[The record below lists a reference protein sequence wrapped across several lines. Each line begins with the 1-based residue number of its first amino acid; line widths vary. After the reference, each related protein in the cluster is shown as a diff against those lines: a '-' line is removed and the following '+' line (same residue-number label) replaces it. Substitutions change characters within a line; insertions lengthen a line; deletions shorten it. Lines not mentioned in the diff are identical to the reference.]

1 MFTPMR
7 TIAALVVVYTHAFA
21 LTGGREPT
29 YALLH
34 NMAGTTGV
42 MFLVGVSGYLIAASW
57 DRRSDW
63 RAYWAKRML
72 RLMPGLLVAVAVC
85 TFVVG
90 PLVTTLSTGQYFG
103 DGATYTGWAKA
114 SLLWTFNF
122 ELPGV
127 FTDLPYAGE
136 VNGSLWTLPLETVC
150 YLALFAAGVLGLLGR
165 RWVVLA
171 VAVSATL
178 VLLVGGVPND
188 DPLIPKPEGVERL
201 LNVLRIGTLFAWGT
215 VFYVFRDRVPM
226 RWEIAAAC
234 VVVYLLPL
242 PTVLHDSLATV
253 LIPYVAV
260 LVGNQTTPAF
270 LERLTPGGADPSY
283 GIYIYAFPLQQL
295 IVHAWSDIDPWVMTA
310 IAIPVAYL
318 IGRISWRY
326 VERPALAL
334 RDRFG
339 TATPIVAPTS
349 SSTPAAPDGKVEPPP
364 DRPVANAPT
373 PPQEQAV
380 AP

>member
-57 DRRSDW
+57 ERRPEW
-63 RAYWAKRML
+63 KAYWAKRML

-85 TFVVG
+85 TFVLG
-90 PLVTTLSTGQYFG
+90 PLVSTLSTGDYFA
-103 DGATYTGWAKA
+103 DPATYAAWGRA

-150 YLALFAAGVLGLLGR
+150 YVGVFVAGVLGLLR
-165 RWVVLA
+165 RRAVILVVA
-171 VAVSATL
+171 IAATAIL
-178 VLLVGGVPND
+178 IIGGVPND
-188 DPLIPKPEGVERL
+188 DPLIPKPEGFERL
-201 LNVLRIGTLFAWGT
+201 LNVLKIGAIFSWGT
-215 VFYVFRDRVPM
+215 VLYVYRDRVPM
-226 RWEIAAAC
+226 RWEIAAVC

-242 PTVLHDSLATV
+242 PTVLHDGLATA

-260 LVGNQTTPAF
+260 LIGNQTAPA
-270 LERLTPGGADPSY
+270 LLARLTPGGADPSY

-295 IVHAWSDIDPWVMTA
+295 MVHLWSDIDPWVMTA
-310 IAIPVAYL
+310 LSIPLTYL
-318 IGRISWRY
+318 IGRVSWRY
-326 VERPALAL
+326 IERPGLAL
-334 RDRFG
+334 RDRLG
-339 TATPIVAPTS
+339 TATPISAPS
-349 SSTPAAPDGKVEPPP
+349 PAPDPPAPDGKVEPPP
-364 DRPVANAPT
+364 DLPVTSSPT
-373 PPQEQAV
+373 PQQEKAV